1 MKYVV
6 TVRGKLKEKDEKQ
19 AGMAHDETFE
29 RLSVIG
35 KELGSIGHQTYLN
48 SEDKN
53 EFLAVDTWSSIEGLQ
68 KFLSDPA
75 DPGAEIA
82 KLFDDQPQ
90 ITVWAE
96 SGWKTM

>member
-6 TVRGKLKEKDEKQ
+6 TVRGKLKDTD
-19 AGMAHDETFE
+19 ATMAETAHNDTFE

-35 KELGSIGHQTYLN
+35 KDLGSIGHQTYLN

-68 KFLSDPA
+68 KFLADPA
-75 DPGAEIA
+75 NSGGEIA
-82 KLFDDQPQ
+82 KLFTSEPQ

-96 SGWKTM
+96 SGWKGL